1 VLPQV
6 GQGAIALEC
15 AADDGA
21 TTALLGLVDHAP
33 SRRAVTSERAMLR
46 TLGASCVLPVGG
58 WATADGDELHLRA
71 MVATADGRVVVH
83 ADGRGGDPEA
93 LGASVAT
100 TLLGLADADSV
111 VDVGVV
117 GDGHGHPRP

>member
-1 VLPQV
+1 
-6 GQGAIALEC
+6 
-15 AADDGA
+15 
-21 TTALLGLVDHAP
+21 
-33 SRRAVTSERAMLR
+33 
-46 TLGASCVLPVGG
+46 VGG

-83 ADGRGGDPEA
+83 AGGRGGDPEA

-117 GDGHGHPRP
+117 GVGHGPPRP